1 MILHDKV
8 NWVCYAY
15 NIKGTH
21 TTVHVYDPVVNGD
34 FPAIAVANHHRKAYD
49 LFLALGHCMSIVLGA
64 TIPSALGFNI
74 IKHTGGP
81 GARLAL
87 TNIES

>member
-1 MILHDKV
+1 MTKSIGSATLTILREHIQQ
-8 NWVCYAY
+8 CMC
-15 NIKGTH
+15 
-21 TTVHVYDPVVNGD
+21 TTPVVNGD

>member
-34 FPAIAVANHHRKAYD
+34 FPAISVANHHRRAYD
-49 LFLALGHCMSIVLGA
+49 LFLVLGA
-64 TIPSALGFNI
+64 TIPSALGFNV
-74 IKHTGGP
+74 IKHTRGP
-81 GARLAL
+81 GVRLAI